1 MKGRPKH
8 VLLVEDNDDNAFV
21 YLALLEFSGYLVTRA
36 RDGFEAVDLARKVS
50 PDLIVMDIALPKL
63 DGWEATA
70 AIRQNPQLQ
79 AVPVIAVTAHAFDAD
94 MQRGLALG
102 FQAYLPKPVEPRRV
116 LAEVERLIGPAAI
129 SAA

>member
-1 MKGRPKH
+1 MNGRPKH

-21 YLALLEFSGYLVTRA
+21 YLAVLEFSGYVVTRA
-36 RDGFEAVDLARKVS
+36 RDGFEAVDLARKVA

-70 AIRQNPQLQ
+70 AIKQNPQLQ
-79 AVPVIAVTAHAFDAD
+79 AIPVIAVTAHAFDAD

-129 SAA
+129 TAA